1 MWKITT
7 YRLHDQWVIVE
18 AWKEKYLFTKE
29 DIAGVFEKFGWS
41 FTQALW
47 VALYRADT
55 INTRKILTTWEDM
68 AKEYIETFLF
78 PKFEKDAKK

>member
-1 MWKITT
+1 MWKIKNYAITEI
-7 YRLHDQWVIVE
+7 WVIVE
-18 AWKEKYLFTKE
+18 TEDKRYRFAKE
-29 DIAGVFEKFGWS
+29 DIAEVFEKFGWS

-47 VALYRADT
+47 VALYRADI

-78 PKFEKDAKK
+78 PKFNK

>member
-18 AWKEKYLFTKE
+18 TEDKIYRFAKE
-29 DIAGVFEKFGWS
+29 DIAEVFETFGWS
-41 FTQALW
+41 FTKALW
-47 VALYRADT
+47 VALYRADI
-55 INTRKILTTWEDM
+55 INSRKILTTWEDM

-78 PKFEKDAKK
+78 PKFDKYAKK